1 MSTGFG
7 TIATAMITPFGADG
21 AVDHDEVRRIAR
33 HLERTGSDSIV
44 VAGTTGEAPTLSDE
58 EKLELVR
65 TVADE
70 VGARV
75 TVIAGTGT
83 NDTAHS
89 VYLTR
94 AAIEAGARGILAV
107 TPYYNRPPREGL
119 VRHFGAIARAAGDTP
134 VMLYNIPARSA
145 IYLEPELIAE
155 LAQLPNVVALK
166 QATPELDQLR
176 TIRTLAPELAVYAGD
191 DPSLLPMLP
200 EGVVGVVSVASH
212 LVGDRMKRVCEL
224 HFEGRVEEAAELGRQ
239 LEDVYETLSITSN
252 PIPVKAAMELLGF
265 GVGEPRLP
273 LVPATGMQIE
283 RLRAML
289 ERHQL
294 LGTHV

>member
-1 MSTGFG
+1 MYSGFG
-7 TIATAMITPFGADG
+7 TIATAVITPFGADG
-21 AVDHDEVRRIAR
+21 AVEHDELRRIAR
-33 HLERTGSDSIV
+33 HLEATGSDSIV
-44 VAGTTGEAPTLSDE
+44 VAGTTGEAPTLSDD
-58 EKLELVR
+58 EKLACIR
-65 TVADE
+65 TVVDE
-70 VGARV
+70 VGERIP
-75 TVIAGTGT
+75 VIAGTGT

-89 VYLTR
+89 TYLTR
-94 AAIEAGARGILAV
+94 AAVEAGARGILAV

-119 VRHFGAIARAAGDTP
+119 LRHFTAMARAAGDTP
-134 VMLYNIPARSA
+134 VMLYNIPLRSA
-145 IYLEPELIAE
+145 IGLEPDLIVE
-155 LAQLPNVVALK
+155 LAQVDNIVALK

-176 TIRTLAPELAVYAGD
+176 EIRTQAPDLAVYAGD

-224 HFEGRVEEAAELGRQ
+224 YFEGNVDEAVELGRQ

-252 PIPVKAAMELLGF
+252 PIPVKAAMGLLGF
-265 GVGEPRLP
+265 GVGDPRLP
-273 LVPATGMQIE
+273 LVPATGMQVE